1 MMNTSQIQGC
11 LLLTKSVHEKGRRMS
26 FKGLETGLRRL
37 SLTWF
42 VLLALTQSSVGQ
54 EAVGAQRLRIIR
66 IQFGSLLVS
75 FVPGDMII
83 DDRAIHF
90 DPGSPKNSF
99 ELQLSDVAEIKVRHS
114 KMDYVIIKSKAG
126 KTYNVCVMYEK
137 QRCEAS
143 VDPFMQTLLVAI
155 HAAPAADPA
164 STPAPAPEPVA
175 PKRFSPIPVPGSPSG
190 AVANAPASIEKP
202 GDAGH

>member
-99 ELQLSDVAEIKVRHS
+99 ELQLSDVAEIQGWKNVQCLRDVRKAEVRGVGGPVHADAAGGHS
-114 KMDYVIIKSKAG
+114 CRTGRRSGVHARTRTGTGGAKALFAHPCAG
-126 KTYNVCVMYEK
+126 VSFGGGR
-137 QRCEAS
+137 QRTC
-143 VDPFMQTLLVAI
+143 QY
-155 HAAPAADPA
+155 
-164 STPAPAPEPVA
+164 
-175 PKRFSPIPVPGSPSG
+175 
-190 AVANAPASIEKP
+190 
-202 GDAGH
+202 